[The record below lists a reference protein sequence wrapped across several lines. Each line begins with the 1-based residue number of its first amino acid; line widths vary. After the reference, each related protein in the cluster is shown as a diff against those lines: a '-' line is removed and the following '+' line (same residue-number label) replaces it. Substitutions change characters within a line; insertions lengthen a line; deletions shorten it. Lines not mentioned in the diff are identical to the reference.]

1 MEKGNLRQQI
11 ERALEEE
18 RNNLFQY
25 ASYQQ
30 YIRNLRIC
38 FSSCFHVRFVAEL
51 DVSDSATRF

>member
-30 YIRNLRIC
+30 YI
-38 FSSCFHVRFVAEL
+38 
-51 DVSDSATRF
+51 